1 MPERSSVATKDN
13 GFSFGHGIYTGSNPC
28 TYHGKYGDVGIMV
41 VRLVGTHR
49 DHRTSTSSDTVTVAA
64 KQVAE
69 MMILTSSKQCIPI
82 LQFDAKQIVPND
94 FGHPGNVSLSTYHF
108 ELQRLIDEMLQRRN
122 VKARVVQAVGRII
135 SQVVPALARQQVAP
149 QTLNLAP
156 EKVRYTA
163 PEKLGLG
170 PLVAAGWHK
179 VILSVAVVLCSLAA
193 SIVLGGLVV
202 SIVLGSVWI
211 WNRTMYKKGSKHVYD
226 PDSLVN
232 SLFSCFGGRSV
243 GWPRGDMPS
252 GEMTI
257 GKMAQ
262 PCAGYDGFTTIAID
276 YNMPAGVQKSYHSN
290 PGVGFQGICRRA
302 LVPCT
307 AEGCALVKRLKFAF
321 KHGLTFSVGFSGATG
336 QDNSVLWASIPHKT
350 SFAGG
355 VPQYGFP
362 DPYYIA
368 NCKEQ
373 LDKLHV
379 PKTEFL

>member
-1 MPERSSVATKDN
+1 
-13 GFSFGHGIYTGSNPC
+13 
-28 TYHGKYGDVGIMV
+28 MV

-257 GKMAQ
+257 GKLAQ

-276 YNMPAGVQKSYHSN
+276 YNMPAGVQKSYYSN
-290 PGVGFQGICRRA
+290 PGVGLQEFVAVPLRQA
-302 LVPCT
+302 LRK
-307 AEGCALVKRLKFAF
+307 AALWSSGSNLPSDTGLPFPSVSPAPRVKTTRSFGRQFRTKRLSQEA
-321 KHGLTFSVGFSGATG
+321 
-336 QDNSVLWASIPHKT
+336 
-350 SFAGG
+350 
-355 VPQYGFP
+355 
-362 DPYYIA
+362 
-368 NCKEQ
+368 
-373 LDKLHV
+373 
-379 PKTEFL
+379 